1 MIVVSDFFYPSP
13 GPDAFFWAGED
24 SPGCDENSIENS
36 SYNMAPGKL
45 ASKSYI
51 SIFSPR
57 GKGFG
62 GVDIY
67 SLR

>member
-1 MIVVSDFFYPSP
+1 MIIVSHFFYPSP

-45 ASKSYI
+45 ASKSYN
-51 SIFSPR
+51 
-57 GKGFG
+57 
-62 GVDIY
+62 
-67 SLR
+67 